1 MAFMVNRKIIR
12 GLRLGLASIGL
23 VLAGLL
29 AMTVARAADL
39 DHPYYRHRRH
49 LPPPP
54 PVAFLPPPPSCKIVP
69 LPEMNLYNEVTRAG
83 IQNVCISRA
92 CTPTASGPT
101 RRLIGGQI
109 PIKATLSAF
118 GSQIEV
124 TDQ

>member
-1 MAFMVNRKIIR
+1 MAFMVNKKIIR

-83 IQNVCISRA
+83 IQNVCISRGVYA
-92 CTPTASGPT
+92 DSFWPYAPPYWRPNPHQGY
-101 RRLIGGQI
+101 
-109 PIKATLSAF
+109 AF
-118 GSQIEV
+118 GFW
-124 TDQ
+124 